1 MTMQTTFFG
10 KNFNQDTQN
19 TVYYDPEKQQ
29 YYTTG
34 ITPAFRQPGF
44 DWNSYAGTK
53 WMGMKDAL
61 SNRNYLNGSPFQNS
75 PVIQS
80 LLNRQPYQYNAPTA
94 QQMFPGMGNPM
105 MGTMPNQS
113 QGNPMLGGGLFGAG
127 RFLGGNYANQAG
139 LLGTSVSGT

>member
-1 MTMQTTFFG
+1 MEYQNKPLGGQVYFDNQSGRYYTQTQPMQIPAFQNISNMWQPMRKTYLNEAPFG
-10 KNFNQDTQN
+10 GNQSVINQLTQN
-19 TVYYDPEKQQ
+19 
-29 YYTTG
+29 
-34 ITPAFRQPGF
+34 R
-44 DWNSYAGTK
+44 
-53 WMGMKDAL
+53 L
-61 SNRNYLNGSPFQNS
+61 
-75 PVIQS
+75 
-80 LLNRQPYQYNAPTA
+80 PYQYSAPSA